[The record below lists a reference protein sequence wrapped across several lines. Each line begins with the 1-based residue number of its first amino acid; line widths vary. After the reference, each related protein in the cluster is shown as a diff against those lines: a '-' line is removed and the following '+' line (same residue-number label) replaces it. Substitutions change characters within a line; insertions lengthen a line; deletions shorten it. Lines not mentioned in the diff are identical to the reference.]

1 MSNVRDKE
9 LKQNMDTILTRG
21 QSERMVISRH
31 GRPRAVLVGIEDY
44 DAEDLRCESSEQFWR
59 MIRLRRASG
68 KSVPL
73 EEVEA
78 RLGIASGK
86 PRGKRANQ
94 ENAKEPINPLVAIER
109 NLPAQS
115 VHRHSHRQS
124 LLAHSDR
131 RNGERLPGGL
141 RLLVVRRSAPAI

>member
-1 MSNVRDKE
+1 
-9 LKQNMDTILTRG
+9 MDTILTRG

-31 GRPRAVLVGIEDY
+31 GRPRTVLVGIEDY

-68 KSVPL
+68 KSIPV

-94 ENAKEPINPLVAIER
+94 ENAKETVNPLVAIER

-115 VHRHSHRQS
+115 IHRRSHRRS
-124 LLAHSDR
+124 LLAHGDVATE
-131 RNGERLPGGL
+131 NGSPVDYG
-141 RLLVVRRSAPAI
+141 LVVRRSAQAI